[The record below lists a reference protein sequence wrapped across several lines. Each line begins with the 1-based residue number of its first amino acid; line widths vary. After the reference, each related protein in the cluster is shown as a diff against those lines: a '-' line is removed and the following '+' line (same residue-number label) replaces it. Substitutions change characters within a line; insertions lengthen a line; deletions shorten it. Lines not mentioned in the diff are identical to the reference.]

1 MLSISP
7 VCISRYLKQLLQ
19 NWTDLTNPLPS
30 EYLQLQHSSCSP
42 TNLQVIG
49 SFFIIHIQSI
59 DKSKIPAISHWL
71 GCHAVVVQAI
81 IIPPKLLQ
89 CFEAFAS
96 DFSLHHSP
104 PGSPCPPGCP
114 HQCDSTPGPLYLQ
127 LPAPAEIFPWV
138 SLQLTSSL
146 ILNLV
151 QPSSLWGFFWP
162 RCFHIPPLPPSAM
175 GRILVPRPGMEPAPR
190 CGGSFAVDVV
200 AAGPP
205 GKFPEFPD
213 RVRVSRSV
221 VSDSLRPYGP

>member
-1 MLSISP
+1 MLSISL
-7 VCISRYLKQLLQ
+7 CISRYLKQLVQ
-19 NWTDLTNPLPS
+19 NWADLTNPLPS
-30 EYLQLQHSSCSP
+30 EYLQLQHSSCSA

-71 GCHAVVVQAI
+71 GCHTVVVRAI

-104 PGSPCPPGCP
+104 PAPPCPPGCP

-138 SLQLTSSL
+138 SLWLISSL

-151 QPSSLWGFFWP
+151 QPSSLGGLFWS
-162 RCFHIPPLPPSAM
+162 RCFHIPPLPLPPWAESWFPDQ
-175 GRILVPRPGMEPAPR
+175 GWNLRPA
-190 CGGSFAVDVV
+190 AVQVV
-200 AAGPP
+200 AAGTREVPWVP
-205 GKFPEFPD
+205 WPC
-213 RVRVSRSV
+213 RC
-221 VSDSLRPYGP
+221 